1 MRLKIDML
9 KTIKNYAMQ
18 EHVTPAY
25 IYKLV
30 KAGRMSVVFVDGV
43 QFVDV
48 SKYPALPVTNRR

>member
-1 MRLKIDML
+1 MKVNSEQL

-18 EHVTPAY
+18 EKVTTSY

-30 KAGRMSVVFVDGV
+30 KEQKMQVVNIDGV

-48 SKYPALPVTNRR
+48 KQFPTLPNRK